1 MRATRAS
8 LSCSRT
14 ALTDAPPTSTI
25 FLSLA
30 ATRPSLRA
38 RSRHGLGRRR
48 SCVAIAAQ
56 TNGIGSPRRAATVS
70 L

>member
-30 ATRPSLRA
+30 AKRSSLRA
-38 RSRHGLGRRR
+38 RSRRKLAEKAGEYQPACHS
-48 SCVAIAAQ
+48 SCQTDLAAIA
-56 TNGIGSPRRAATVS
+56 SVC
-70 L
+70 